1 MYHAGVS
8 GEMAGRSFALAV
20 GAVVVERRGWSFSRA
35 AESSYLEQGHPF
47 AMSVQPRHW
56 NLERGGP
63 GEVLCMPRMQIHRLA
78 GVFLVCGTA
87 WLGLCVDEG
96 L

>member
-1 MYHAGVS
+1 
-8 GEMAGRSFALAV
+8 
-20 GAVVVERRGWSFSRA
+20 
-35 AESSYLEQGHPF
+35 
-47 AMSVQPRHW
+47 MSVQPRHW
-56 NLERGGP
+56 NLDRGGP
-63 GEVLCMPRMQIHRLA
+63 GEALCMPRMQIHRLA